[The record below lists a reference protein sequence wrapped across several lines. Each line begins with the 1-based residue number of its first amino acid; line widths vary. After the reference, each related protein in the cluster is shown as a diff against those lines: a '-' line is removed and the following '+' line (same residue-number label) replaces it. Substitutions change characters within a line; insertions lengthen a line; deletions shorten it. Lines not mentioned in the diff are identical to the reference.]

1 MVHLV
6 HDGISVVIDVSGG
19 VPAIVHWGAQLDA
32 PDEQRLLAMT
42 SRPITHGSLD
52 VVPALQVVPQHSLGS
67 QARPGLQGHRPGG
80 RDWAPR
86 FNTCEMETTSRSV
99 ITSSRDSIAQL
110 RLDTSIMLEQNGA
123 LCVSATV
130 TNEGDSR
137 FLLDALT
144 ISLPVPSHA
153 RDITTYSGRWSRESA
168 QHRQTIDHGAWTV
181 ENRTGRTSHEYPP
194 TMWWSTTDAREWS
207 GEVWGMHLA
216 WSGNHVML
224 AEVMPDGR
232 RYTQC
237 GELLMPGEVCLDPG
251 ASYSTPMVVAAYGSS
266 GFNSASWVM
275 HRHARLNKSPSS
287 STSWPSDHVTAPATR
302 KVLLNTWEATY
313 FDHDTDKLC
322 ALADA
327 AASIG
332 IERFVLDDGWFGE
345 RRNDRAGLGDWV
357 VSSDV
362 YPQGLA
368 PLISHVKSQ
377 GMDFGIWIEPEMV
390 NRESNLV
397 RTHPEWVLHPS
408 SYEPVMAR
416 NQLVL
421 DLTNEFAFAHVF
433 SQLDALLRDHDI
445 AFVKWDMNRPLI
457 HASTPDGAAGARRQT
472 LAYYR
477 LLDSLRAAHPHVE
490 FESCASGGGRI
501 DHAVL
506 SRAVRVWTSDCND
519 PLERQ
524 QIQRGIGMW
533 VPNEMLGMH
542 VGAKKSHTTGRSQ
555 SIELRAIT
563 ALFGWMGVE
572 CDPQKLDDHD
582 RSVLREAIEL
592 HKRHRKLLHT
602 GDAVRF
608 DLDDDSALASGT
620 YAADRSEALLSYVQ
634 IATSSRLVVPRWRI
648 PGLVPDRTYTVT
660 HLPLGRQGGIGHHL
674 PAWMKAPVTCT
685 GRELAV
691 VGLQPASLWPESGML
706 VHIRS

>member
-1 MVHLV
+1 
-6 HDGISVVIDVSGG
+6 
-19 VPAIVHWGAQLDA
+19 
-32 PDEQRLLAMT
+32 
-42 SRPITHGSLD
+42 
-52 VVPALQVVPQHSLGS
+52 
-67 QARPGLQGHRPGG
+67 
-80 RDWAPR
+80 
-86 FNTCEMETTSRSV
+86 
-99 ITSSRDSIAQL
+99 
-110 RLDTSIMLEQNGA
+110 
-123 LCVSATV
+123 
-130 TNEGDSR
+130 
-137 FLLDALT
+137 
-144 ISLPVPSHA
+144 
-153 RDITTYSGRWSRESA
+153 
-168 QHRQTIDHGAWTV
+168 
-181 ENRTGRTSHEYPP
+181 
-194 TMWWSTTDAREWS
+194 
-207 GEVWGMHLA
+207 
-216 WSGNHVML
+216 
-224 AEVMPDGR
+224 
-232 RYTQC
+232 
-237 GELLMPGEVCLDPG
+237 
-251 ASYSTPMVVAAYGSS
+251 
-266 GFNSASWVM
+266 M

-524 QIQRGIGMW
+524 QSQE
-533 VPNEMLGMH
+533 VAH
-542 VGAKKSHTTGRSQ
+542 DGA
-555 SIELRAIT
+555 
-563 ALFGWMGVE
+563 
-572 CDPQKLDDHD
+572 
-582 RSVLREAIEL
+582 
-592 HKRHRKLLHT
+592 
-602 GDAVRF
+602 
-608 DLDDDSALASGT
+608 
-620 YAADRSEALLSYVQ
+620 
-634 IATSSRLVVPRWRI
+634 
-648 PGLVPDRTYTVT
+648 
-660 HLPLGRQGGIGHHL
+660 LPEH
-674 PAWMKAPVTCT
+674 
-685 GRELAV
+685 
-691 VGLQPASLWPESGML
+691 
-706 VHIRS
+706 